1 MIENIINRTI
11 TPIRIPIRTFDI
23 IEKVLLLIPQV
34 IVFLLDI
41 VTFIE
46 IGP

>member
-1 MIENIINRTI
+1 MIENIIKRTI
-11 TPIRIPIRTFDI
+11 TPMRIPIRMFDI

-34 IVFLLDI
+34 IVFLLDT

-46 IGP
+46 TGP